1 VTVLDDDREL
11 SDAIDEPP
19 REPWYGTVMPVIALT
34 AVALVAVAVAVSAD
48 LVVSREPV
56 GQTGAVVPTIPIT
69 ITPHRRPRPWRR
81 RSHRPRPKP
90 RHERLHIH
98 RR

>member
-1 VTVLDDDREL
+1 MTVFDGDREL
-11 SDAIDEPP
+11 CAIEEPP
-19 REPWYGTVMPVIALT
+19 REPWYDTMTAVIALT

-69 ITPHRRPRPWRR
+69 ITPPPPAPTMAPTIAPTRIEAASPAPAYT
-81 RSHRPRPKP
+81 P
-90 RHERLHIH
+90 
-98 RR
+98 